1 MKFSARNLADRRLGF
16 TLIELL
22 VVIAI
27 IAILAA
33 MLLPALTSAKERA
46 NRISCLNNL
55 KQQGIALFIY
65 AGEFNDQ
72 IPKPEYT
79 GLTSAITPYA
89 TYLLYAN
96 SGTPGALADPTQVA
110 NEQLFFTT
118 GLIKDGHIF
127 YCTSA
132 VNQTDP
138 GFQYASYTTSSG
150 QWPAYYNSSAPTL
163 VSGSPFVRNSYSY
176 YPQNNHGMVSGT
188 LTWYPPATKSSELV
202 AQRSV
207 MCDTLYYYQTI
218 PHRDGKTPN
227 GINMVWG
234 DGHAGVN
241 TTKAGLD
248 QTLWSAN
255 NTANAPGNS
264 STTFLSILQAM
275 EP

>member
-1 MKFSARNLADRRLGF
+1 MKFSPRNLAARRLGF

-33 MLLPALTSAKERA
+33 MLLPALSSAKERA

-55 KQQGIALFIY
+55 KQQGIAMFIY
-65 AGEFNDQ
+65 AGEFTDQ
-72 IPKPEYT
+72 IPKSLYT
-79 GLTSAITPYA
+79 GLTSAITPYG

-96 SGTPGALADPTQVA
+96 TGTPGALADPTQAV
-110 NEQLFFTT
+110 NEQLFFTS

-132 VNQTDP
+132 INQTDP

-150 QWPAYYNSSAPTL
+150 QWPAYYNSTAPTL

-176 YPQNNHGMVSGT
+176 YPQNNHAMVSGT
-188 LTWYPPATKSSELV
+188 LTWYPPATKSSDLV
-202 AQRSV
+202 AQRSI

-218 PHRDGKTPN
+218 PHRGGKTPN

-241 TTKAGLD
+241 TVKAGLD
-248 QTLWSAN
+248 PTLWSAN

-264 STTFLSILQAM
+264 STTFLSILQTM